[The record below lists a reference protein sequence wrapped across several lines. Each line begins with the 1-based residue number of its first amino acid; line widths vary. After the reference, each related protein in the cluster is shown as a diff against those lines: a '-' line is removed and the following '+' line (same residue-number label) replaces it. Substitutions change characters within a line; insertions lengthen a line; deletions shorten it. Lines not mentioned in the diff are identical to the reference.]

1 MLQRAARLLDSQL
14 LGVQGGTFH
23 SFAFS
28 VLRRWAPDWTQGSL
42 SVMDTADSTAAI
54 SACKEELKIGKGDRS
69 FPKVQ
74 AVLGLLSKARNKE
87 MELEDR

>member
-1 MLQRAARLLDSQL
+1 MLLLTFTRKASQEMLQRAARLLDSQL

-54 SACKEELKIGKGDRS
+54 SAYCASSAGTGGGHVS
-69 FPKVQ
+69 T
-74 AVLGLLSKARNKE
+74 SC
-87 MELEDR
+87 